1 MCVICFFSNL
11 CAVSFHDDVLIL
23 LGAVSTPV
31 DDGPYFFNIV
41 NWLVNLPTMMYLSDW
56 EESFHFIS
64 FVSVWLF
71 HFFNGSFQVVCILV
85 QQYLVTV
92 NRVGTLECYLYQT
105 CIHALLNSSSICSE
119 GSALQCIFII

>member
-11 CAVSFHDDVLIL
+11 CAVSFHDGVLIL

-41 NWLVNLPTMMYLSDW
+41 NWLVNLPTIVSLSDW

-71 HFFNGSFQVVCILV
+71 HFVNGSFQVVYTESMYSGLTISCDGESRGNAGVLFV
-85 QQYLVTV
+85 PNMHSCL
-92 NRVGTLECYLYQT
+92 
-105 CIHALLNSSSICSE
+105 AK
-119 GSALQCIFII
+119 